1 MSTVELKLGFEAMQI
16 LMGELQQFQIQAIY
30 FIGQGQEMPETVTK
44 VDLTNIIRVLCKIL
58 GWIEAE
64 SSPKESPL
72 SIERPVVKSNDKAE
86 SNSEESTKENIDMDT
101 SKMSNDLNRKR
112 LYDNSARNIAA
123 ANIVDNPSRP

>member
-64 SSPKESPL
+64 RSPKESPL

-86 SNSEESTKENIDMDT
+86 SNSEESTKENIDLDT
-101 SKMSNDLNRKR
+101 SKMEKNRSFFNGNKTVV
-112 LYDNSARNIAA
+112 AIE
-123 ANIVDNPSRP
+123 VPP